1 MFFTM
6 IVVVIVAVLAVFF
19 ASYNQTMIEVLFF
32 GFPVQGTIG
41 LFLVLALAL
50 GVVLGILIMLPGLI
64 GRSWTLN
71 QHKRRLAQLE
81 NQQYSGQQYYE
92 DSPPSGKQV

>member
-1 MFFTM
+1 MLFTM

-19 ASYNQTMIEVLFF
+19 TSYNQTMIEVIFF

-41 LFLVLALAL
+41 LFLVLALGL

-64 GRSWTLN
+64 GRTWTLSR
-71 QHKRRLAQLE
+71 HKRRLAQLE
-81 NQQYSGQQYYE
+81 NQRYYE
-92 DSPPSGKQV
+92 DAPPSGKQV

>member
-19 ASYNQTMIEVLFF
+19 ASYNQTVIEVIFF

-41 LFLVLALAL
+41 LFLVLTLAL
-50 GVVLGILIMLPGLI
+50 GVVLGILIMLPGII
-64 GRSWTLN
+64 GRSWTVSR
-71 QHKRRLAQLE
+71 QKRRLAQLE
-81 NQQYSGQQYYE
+81 NQQYGSQQYYE